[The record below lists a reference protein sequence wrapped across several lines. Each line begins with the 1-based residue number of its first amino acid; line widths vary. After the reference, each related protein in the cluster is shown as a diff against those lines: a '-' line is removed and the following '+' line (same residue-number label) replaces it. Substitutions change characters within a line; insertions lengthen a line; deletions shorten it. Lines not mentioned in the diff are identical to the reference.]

1 MALLSDSLTF
11 ARAQAQTD
19 SNGLTDAIGLV
30 FANSRLVDFHRQ
42 LVNKGVDASQL
53 QESYVGTVTAPT
65 AGDGSTFTYPTNCL
79 ALKSIEVNFQDTE
92 PANYIRAE
100 QVDVANL
107 PNQTPFSQLRINQ
120 STQYPLFDDRGD
132 WYEIFPAFKSTNN
145 LTNAIRLFYYL
156 KPTLFTAVGDT
167 IAYPVSQDDGRGL
180 GWGIAADYYYSL
192 NKFDEGAVFEQKYQ
206 DAINKNVTTMGRGSS
221 QPIQASPLNVGNAG
235 WQY

>member
-11 ARAQAQTD
+11 ARTQCQTD
-19 SNGLTDAIGLV
+19 SNGLTNTIGLV

-53 QESYVGTVTAPT
+53 QESYVPTVTAPAT
-65 AGDGSTFTYPTNCL
+65 GDGSTFTYPNDCL

-92 PANYIRAE
+92 PANYIRAD

-107 PNQTPFSQLRINQ
+107 PNQSPFSQLRLNQ
-120 STQYPLFDDRGD
+120 STQHPLFDDRGD

-206 DAINKNVTTMGRGSS
+206 DAINKNITTMGRGSS
-221 QPIQASPLNVGNAG
+221 QPIQATAIQDSG
-235 WQY
+235 WGY